1 MNRNGIPDRLFRHH
15 GHWAS
20 KKCDL
25 DGYVRDDFN
34 SRLSVM
40 QSLGT

>member
-20 KKCDL
+20 KNATWIAML
-25 DGYVRDDFN
+25 EVILILVYQ
-34 SRLSVM
+34 SRHL
-40 QSLGT
+40 